1 MLIWSAYYSFNPIN
15 TMTNNELKNKLQ
27 AIIDNTY
34 GDTLETEV
42 AKEALEHDDIILFFD
57 QLFRHG
63 CVSGMVSSLVYY
75 TDTRKFYDKHY
86 HEIEILRSEFEE
98 MGCPL
103 KVGYDLKNDYA
114 WFAFEV
120 IAGRMADKL
129 GLE

>member
-1 MLIWSAYYSFNPIN
+1 MSNETLK
-15 TMTNNELKNKLQ
+15 NELQ
-27 AIIDNTY
+27 TIIDNTY

-42 AKEALEHDDIILFFD
+42 AKEALEHDDGIVLFFD
-57 QLFRHG
+57 QLFRHR

-75 TDTRKFYDKHY
+75 SDTRKFYDKHY
-86 HEIEILRSEFEE
+86 HQIEELRSEYEE

-120 IAGRMADKL
+120 TASRIVEEL
-129 GLE
+129 GIEV

>member
-1 MLIWSAYYSFNPIN
+1 
-15 TMTNNELKNKLQ
+15 MTNNELKNKLQ
-27 AIIDNTY
+27 AIIDTTY

-42 AKEALEHDDIILFFD
+42 AKEALEHDDDIALFFD

-63 CVSGMVSSLVYY
+63 CVSGMVSSLVWYS
-75 TDTRKFYDKHY
+75 DTREFYDKHY
-86 HEIEILRSEFEE
+86 HQIEELRSEYEE

-120 IAGRMADKL
+120 TAGRMAEEL

>member
-1 MLIWSAYYSFNPIN
+1 
-15 TMTNNELKNKLQ
+15 MTNNELKKELQ
-27 AIIDNTY
+27 NIIDTTN

-42 AKEALEHDDIILFFD
+42 AKEALKYDDIVGFFD

-75 TDTRKFYDKHY
+75 VDTRKFYDKHY
-86 HEIEILRSEFEE
+86 HQIEELRSEYDE

-114 WFAFEV
+114 WFAFQV
-120 IAGRMADKL
+120 TAGRITDE
-129 GLE
+129 LEIDF